1 MKHMELN
8 ELIEIVKKH
17 KRIAI
22 DGRCASGKSTLG
34 KLLQKETGGNLIHM
48 DDFFLRPEQRTNER
62 YATPGENVDHERF
75 YEEVLTPLIKGKE
88 FFFHPFDC
96 NTMQISANRIYVK
109 QNAVTIV
116 EGSYSLHPQLR
127 DAYDLKIFM
136 DIDPAIQLERLQK
149 RNPEK
154 MEDFKNK
161 WIPYEELY
169 FSQQRVEDIC
179 DIILK
184 NFDKN

>member
-1 MKHMELN
+1 MAMKPEELV
-8 ELIEIVKKH
+8 EIVKKH

-34 KLLQKETGGNLIHM
+34 AFLQKETGGNLIHM
-48 DDFFLRPEQRTNER
+48 DDFFLRPEQRTKER

-75 YEEVLTPLIKGKE
+75 YDEVLVPLQKGE
-88 FFFHPFDC
+88 DFFFHPFDC
-96 NTMQISANRIYVK
+96 NTMQIAERTIHVR

-116 EGSYSLHPQLR
+116 EGSYSLHPALR

-136 DIDPAIQLERLQK
+136 DIDPELQLKRLQV

-169 FSQQRVEDIC
+169 FSRHKIEDIC
-179 DIILK
+179 DIVLRNFEK
-184 NFDKN
+184 NE